1 LTAFKTDV
9 LSTAAAAQKV
19 IAINNPT
26 AGNLNHICKNLFILD
41 ATIAHCEIVWETA
54 CGADA

>member
-9 LSTAAAAQKV
+9 LSTAAAGQKV
-19 IAINNPT
+19 IPVNNPT
-26 AGNLNHICKNLFILD
+26 AGNLNKICKNLFILD
-41 ATIAHCEIVWETA
+41 ATISNCEIVFETA